1 MVTHRKYSEKE
12 NSQRWITNGVA
23 RQGEMLFTELVIPVL
38 QDERVLQARD
48 ATQWLGGGW
57 WWCLLSMYK
66 ALDLILAPQKKKSA
80 IKCFIY

>member
-48 ATQWLGGGW
+48 ATQWLGGGGVV
-57 WWCLLSMYK
+57 LT
-66 ALDLILAPQKKKSA
+66 
-80 IKCFIY
+80 